1 MVDRISSYSNT
12 SKLINNN
19 MRLQGK
25 YAEGQMQV
33 SSGMKSDSYEGI
45 AKDSS
50 KILSLESDYARLV
63 TQTENA
69 QLSMERADVSYDVL
83 GTIIDSTQPFLAAV
97 NAGLSSTITSQ
108 DLLQFAEV
116 GLSQIESLLNTQVA
130 GRFLFAGS
138 ATQTPPVDFA
148 DPAFGP
154 ATTPSAIDFD
164 YYQGN
169 DFVQSVEASDGLV
182 VDYGFTANDPALEEI
197 IRAYD
202 LIRNA
207 PTDPATLQ
215 EAFTLLETGLDQL
228 SEKRSSI
235 SLNAQALDR
244 SVNNN
249 MDDLNL
255 IDNTL
260 AGLKEVDLAEVTIRL
275 QELQSQLEASYS
287 LTASILRLNLS
298 DYL

>member
-69 QLSMERADVSYDVL
+69 QLAMERADVSYDVL

-108 DLLQFAEV
+108 DLLQFAEI

-154 ATTPSAIDFD
+154 ATTPSVIDTD

>member
-69 QLSMERADVSYDVL
+69 QLAMERADVSYDVL

-154 ATTPSAIDFD
+154 ATTPSVVDFD

-169 DFVQSVEASDGLV
+169 DFIQSVEASDGLV

-207 PTDPATLQ
+207 PTDQATLE

-260 AGLKEVDLAEVTIRL
+260 AGLKDVDLAEVTIRL

>member
-50 KILSLESDYARLV
+50 KILSLETDYARLV

-69 QLSMERADVSYDVL
+69 QLAMERADVSYDVL
-83 GTIIDSTQPFLAAV
+83 GSILDSTQPFLSAV
-97 NAGLSSTITSQ
+97 NSGISGTMSTQ
-108 DLLQFAEV
+108 DLLQHAEV
-116 GLSQIESLLNTQVA
+116 GLGQIESLLNTQVA

-138 ATQTPPVDFA
+138 ATQTAPVDFS
-148 DPAFGP
+148 DPDFGP
-154 ATTPSAIDFD
+154 ATTPSVVDTD

-182 VDYGFTANDPALEEI
+182 IDYGFTANDPALEQI

-202 LIRNA
+202 LIRNN
-207 PTDPATLQ
+207 PTDQATLE
-215 EAFTLLETGLDQL
+215 EAFGLLETGLDQL
-228 SEKRSSI
+228 SEKRASI

-244 SVNNN
+244 SVDNN

-255 IDNTL
+255 LDNTL
-260 AGLKEVDLAEVTIRL
+260 SGLKEVDLAEVTIRL
-275 QELQSQLEASYS
+275 QEIQSQLEASYS
-287 LTASILRLNLS
+287 LTASILRLNLA